1 MTIKDILTITG
12 GNTKVMI
19 FSVDKEDRYIRLWY
33 GIVDDIHFPH
43 VPYGYYDVEHMTV
56 INEEDIFQLHFEYPK
71 LSKEHID
78 MINEEA
84 VGYPYPTEWIEKLF
98 IKYRDWEYVRE
109 ILTNKS
115 KEEVYDEIKIIS
127 DDDLIEED
135 NVITVCYGK
144 EETWSS
150 REEAEEHFLNY
161 ILRTDAGSERD
172 RYVNILC
179 KLKNGEDYCTDSFEI

>member
-19 FSVDKEDRYIRLWY
+19 FSADKEDRYIRLWY

-56 INEEDIFQLHFEYPK
+56 INEEDILQLHFEYPE
-71 LSKEHID
+71 LSKDHID

-84 VGYPYPTEWIEKLF
+84 IGYPYPTDWIEKLF
-98 IKYRDWEYVRE
+98 IKYRNWEYIRE
-109 ILTNKS
+109 ILANKS

-144 EETWSS
+144 EETWTS

-179 KLKNGEDYCTDSFEI
+179 KLKSGEDYCTDSIEI

>member
-19 FSVDKEDRYIRLWY
+19 FSADKEDRYVRLWY

-56 INEEDIFQLHFEYPK
+56 INEQDILQLHFEYPK

-84 VGYPYPTEWIEKLF
+84 VGYPYPTDWIEKLF
-98 IKYRDWEYVRE
+98 IKYRDWEYVME
-109 ILTNKS
+109 ILTSKS
-115 KEEVYDEIKIIS
+115 KEEVYNEIKIIS
-127 DDDLIEED
+127 DDDLTEED

-161 ILRTDAGSERD
+161 ILRTDAGSKRD

-179 KLKNGEDYCTDSFEI
+179 KLKSGEDYCTDSFEI

>member
-19 FSVDKEDRYIRLWY
+19 FSADKEDRYVRLWY

-56 INEEDIFQLHFEYPK
+56 INEQDILQLHFEYPK

-115 KEEVYDEIKIIS
+115 EEVYDEIKIIS
-127 DDDLIEED
+127 DDDLVEED

-144 EETWSS
+144 EETWNS

-161 ILRTDAGSERD
+161 ILRTDAGSKRD

-179 KLKNGEDYCTDSFEI
+179 KLKSGEDYCTDSFEI

>member
-19 FSVDKEDRYIRLWY
+19 FSADKEDRYIRLWY

-56 INEEDIFQLHFEYPK
+56 INKEDILQLHFEYPE
-71 LSKEHID
+71 LSKDHID

-84 VGYPYPTEWIEKLF
+84 VGYPYPTEWIEQLF

-109 ILTNKS
+109 ILTTKS
-115 KEEVYDEIKIIS
+115 KDEVYEEIKIVS
-127 DDDLIEED
+127 DDDLIEEET
-135 NVITVCYGK
+135 VITVCYGK
-144 EETWSS
+144 EETWTS
-150 REEAEEHFLNY
+150 RTEAEEHFLNY
-161 ILRTDAGSERD
+161 VLRTDAGSERD

-179 KLKNGEDYCTDSFEI
+179 KLKSGEDYCTDSLEI

>member
-19 FSVDKEDRYIRLWY
+19 FSADKEDRYIRLWY

-56 INEEDIFQLHFEYPK
+56 INEEDILQLHFEYPE
-71 LSKEHID
+71 LSKDHID

-84 VGYPYPTEWIEKLF
+84 VGYPYPTDWIEKLF

-109 ILTNKS
+109 ILTSKS
-115 KEEVYDEIKIIS
+115 KEEVYEEIKIVS
-127 DDDLIEED
+127 DDDVIEEET
-135 NVITVCYGK
+135 VITVCYGK
-144 EETWSS
+144 EETWTS
-150 REEAEEHFLNY
+150 RTEAEEHFLNY
-161 ILRTDAGSERD
+161 VLRTDAGSERD

-179 KLKNGEDYCTDSFEI
+179 KLKSGEDYCTDSLEI